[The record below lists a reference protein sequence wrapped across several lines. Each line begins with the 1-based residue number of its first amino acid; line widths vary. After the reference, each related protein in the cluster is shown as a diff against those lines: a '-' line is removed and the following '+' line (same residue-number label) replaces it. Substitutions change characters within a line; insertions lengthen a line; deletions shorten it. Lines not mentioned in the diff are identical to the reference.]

1 MNYYLVDTTSKSL
14 RELSILIA
22 QIILENMQKE
32 FIDRVNKEFNN
43 VE

>member
-22 QIILENMQKE
+22 QIILENMRKE